1 MKIKDYNIEL
11 NNIHLY
17 AYHGVLPQENN
28 VGAWYTLNL
37 CATINNL
44 DSIENDN
51 IEATANYAEIYEVIC
66 EEMKI
71 PSKLLEHVCG
81 RILEKLFD
89 RFAIIERIEITL
101 TKDTPPMG
109 GDRLSC
115 SVRIKAER

>member
-51 IEATANYAEIYEVIC
+51 IEATENYAEIYEVIC

>member
-1 MKIKDYNIEL
+1 MKIKEYNIEL

-17 AYHGVLPQENN
+17 AYHGVLPQENK

-44 DSIENDN
+44 DSIANDN
-51 IEATANYAEIYEVIC
+51 LEATVNYAEIYEVIC
-66 EEMKI
+66 KEMKV

-81 RILEKLFD
+81 RILDKLF
-89 RFAIIERIEITL
+89 AKYATIEKIEITL

-109 GDRLSC
+109 GDRLSS

>member
-109 GDRLSC
+109 GDRLSS

>member
-66 EEMKI
+66 EEMKT